1 MCALPIDQQ
10 NTSHAAPPPLIVNTG
25 QIRESDP
32 AAFELNSQPWELMI
46 KPLDNNAFNHY
57 KSYLVTPS
65 FILYKSSYSS
75 AIHVQGL
82 TPEGM
87 LGINIPLKFGKR
99 SVFWNSPINTHGLP
113 ASLPGGLDIVI
124 DAGQINV
131 VVLIEFS
138 LLERMLTINQVTA
151 LKNAASR
158 RQLPIIENA
167 LGSFTQWLLKL
178 LNDAQQ
184 QTDIFTQAQVLQ
196 SIEEDFL
203 QQLLNVVRLPSQT
216 STKEPRQKRR
226 KGFEVAL
233 EFLREADLSSLSIPE
248 ICSKTGVSQRTLEYA
263 FQENLNQTP
272 VSFIKKLRLHSIRRK
287 LLTADSSE
295 LTIADTAH
303 KYGIYDMGRFA
314 SIYKK
319 NFGELPSQTLLK
331 PSVDSTNP
339 FMTFK

>member
-1 MCALPIDQQ
+1 MCALPIGQQ
-10 NTSHAAPPPLIVNTG
+10 DTHHAPSPLIVNTG
-25 QIRESDP
+25 QIRESDS
-32 AAFELNSQPWELMI
+32 AEFELNSQPWELMI
-46 KPLDNNAFNHY
+46 KPLDNNAFSHH

-75 AIHVQGL
+75 AIHLQGL

-87 LGINIPLKFGKR
+87 LGIGIPLKFGKR
-99 SVFWNSPINTHGLP
+99 SLFWNSPINTHGIP
-113 ASLPGGLDIVI
+113 ATLPGGLDLVI
-124 DAGQINV
+124 DAGQTHMVI
-131 VVLIEFS
+131 LIEIS
-138 LLERMLTINQVTA
+138 LLERMLTNKQFTA
-151 LKNAASR
+151 LKNGASR
-158 RQLPIIENA
+158 RQLPIIEHA
-167 LGSFTQWLLKL
+167 LGPFTQWLLKL
-178 LNDAQQ
+178 LNHAQQ
-184 QTDIFTQAQVLQ
+184 QTDIFTQALVLQ

-233 EFLREADLSSLSIPE
+233 EFLREADFSSLSIPE

-263 FQENLNQTP
+263 FRENLSQTP
-272 VSFIKKLRLHSIRRK
+272 VHFIKKLRFHAIRRK

-295 LTIADTAH
+295 LTIANTAYQ
-303 KYGIYDMGRFA
+303 YGIYDMGRFA